1 MRTRELVTRR
11 LEILFG
17 HDGVIWSVHP
27 DGTRLA
33 RIPLDV
39 ATGEGERGS
48 RRRSR
53 VRPTLVKLARES
65 FDAERWLPFCSLS

>member
-39 ATGEGERGS
+39 ATGVS
-48 RRRSR
+48 A
-53 VRPTLVKLARES
+53 VLVDDHACGRL
-65 FDAERWLPFCSLS
+65 W